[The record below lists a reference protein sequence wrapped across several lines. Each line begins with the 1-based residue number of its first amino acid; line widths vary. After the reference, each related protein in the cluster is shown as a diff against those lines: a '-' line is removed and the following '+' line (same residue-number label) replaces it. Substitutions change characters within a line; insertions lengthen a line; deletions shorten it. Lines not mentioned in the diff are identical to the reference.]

1 MEENNLTIGAYLI
14 KQRQEKGFS
23 LVNISQYTRINIS
36 VLEKLETND
45 FSKLPNKTYLKGFV
59 RAYVKAINAD
69 EKMALQLLDQTYD
82 SLNKG
87 PTLEQT
93 NVLKEEKEKVHY
105 APIIFVSFSIA
116 FLLIIGGYL
125 TYHHFSKTPKNPEV
139 AFEQVVKEE
148 DTIQSDVLMATPAS
162 AVTSVQSTAPE
173 LVAVATATATPTPTA
188 TATPTPTPTV
198 AATPAPKPTLAPTP
212 LYTPKPIATALVQE
226 VSDGATP
233 KEVAR
238 KVDGE
243 EIVFQLAP
251 STAYTYQKKPE
262 NLDELLPIPFQKAV
276 SSKKQNI
283 YINAYDG
290 DSWIT
295 YKKDNDPIK
304 KFVLKKGRYLF
315 IVGDEI
321 RLFVG
326 NVQSSRIF
334 YNNKLLSIDPKN
346 GVKSLVFPESSWAK
360 YHLPLFVYLKSGQV
374 ITSDEFLKAE

>member
-1 MEENNLTIGAYLI
+1 MEENNLTIGDYLI

-36 VLEKLETND
+36 VLEKLEAND

-87 PTLEQT
+87 PTLEQS
-93 NVLKEEKEKVHY
+93 NALKEEKERVRY
-105 APIIFVSFSIA
+105 APIIFISFSIA

-125 TYHHFSKTPKNPEV
+125 TYYHFNKAPKNPEV
-139 AFEQVVKEE
+139 AFDQVVKEE
-148 DTIQSDVLMATPAS
+148 DTVQSDVLVATPA
-162 AVTSVQSTAPE
+162 STAPE

-188 TATPTPTPTV
+188 TATATPTPAPTV
-198 AATPAPKPTLAPTP
+198 AIAATPTPKPTLAPTP

-226 VSDGATP
+226 VSNGATP

-243 EIVFQLAP
+243 EIVFQLATN
-251 STAYTYQKKPE
+251 TAYTYQKKPE

-276 SSKKQNI
+276 SSKKQSI
-283 YINAYDG
+283 YINAYEG

-315 IVGDEI
+315 IIGDEI

-346 GVKSLVFPESSWAK
+346 GVKSLVFPESSWGK

-374 ITSDEFLKAE
+374 ITSDEFLKAQ